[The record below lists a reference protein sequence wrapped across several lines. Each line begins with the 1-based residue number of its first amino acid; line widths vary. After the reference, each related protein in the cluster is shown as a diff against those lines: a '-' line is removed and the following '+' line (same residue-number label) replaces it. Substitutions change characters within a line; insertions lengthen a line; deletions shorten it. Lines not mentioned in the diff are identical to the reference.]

1 MLLSHLPKNV
11 EVVLELVIGRG
22 WKSHDVPA
30 RKIDIAMESSINK
43 SNWWRLR
50 KEGRVM

>member
-1 MLLSHLPKNV
+1 MRGRCFPHLPKNV

-30 RKIDIAMESSINK
+30 RKIDIA
-43 SNWWRLR
+43 R
-50 KEGRVM
+50 RVSLT

>member
-22 WKSHDVPA
+22 WKSHEVPA
-30 RKIDIAMESSINK
+30 GKTEIAMESSVNK
-43 SNWWRLR
+43 SNW
-50 KEGRVM
+50 